1 MRNFS
6 DQSGKNAQNA
16 RLFVFLSGKQP
27 FMEKSY
33 LIYKNSQFCYNKS
46 AFLVKQS
53 KRMIF
58 VKI

>member
-1 MRNFS
+1 
-6 DQSGKNAQNA
+6 
-16 RLFVFLSGKQP
+16 
-27 FMEKSY
+27 MEKSY

>member
-1 MRNFS
+1 MRNSS
-6 DQSGKNAQNA
+6 DQSGKNAQSA
-16 RLFVFLSGKQP
+16 LLFVFLSGKQP
-27 FMEKSY
+27 FTKKSY
-33 LIYKNSQFCYNKS
+33 LIYKDTQFCYNKS

>member
-1 MRNFS
+1 
-6 DQSGKNAQNA
+6 
-16 RLFVFLSGKQP
+16 
-27 FMEKSY
+27 MEKSY
-33 LIYKNSQFCYNKS
+33 LIYKDSQFCYNES